1 MPVEAAAAAPLR
13 ELDEFDI
20 SGEWEAVAASQV
32 AVAEVALPEAVLPEM
47 GPPEV
52 ARPAFDFEEAAAEID
67 FYVNHG
73 LVEGARKV
81 VARLEEK
88 FPGDPQVAE
97 SRQRLEAPTAAGTGE
112 SPEAAAALVPNPI
125 ADLAKDLASSWAGM
139 EGGAPQKP
147 APPSVPTAPVSMPD
161 FAVSL
166 GALLGELGSEPS
178 GMSNTE
184 DPQTHYQLGV
194 AFREMGMVE
203 EAIGEFQRV
212 VRTVRRGTY
221 PPQYLFARSLLR
233 LCFLER
239 RLPKLA
245 IQWYSRARVP
255 QP

>member
-1 MPVEAAAAAPLR
+1 
-13 ELDEFDI
+13 
-20 SGEWEAVAASQV
+20 
-32 AVAEVALPEAVLPEM
+32 
-47 GPPEV
+47 
-52 ARPAFDFEEAAAEID
+52 
-67 FYVNHG
+67 
-73 LVEGARKV
+73 
-81 VARLEEK
+81 
-88 FPGDPQVAE
+88 
-97 SRQRLEAPTAAGTGE
+97 
-112 SPEAAAALVPNPI
+112 
-125 ADLAKDLASSWAGM
+125 
-139 EGGAPQKP
+139 
-147 APPSVPTAPVSMPD
+147 MPD

-166 GALLGELGSEPS
+166 GALLGELGSKPS
-178 GMSNTE
+178 GVSITE